1 MEKQH
6 VTSEYEKAI
15 QYIYSLMQDEPCRT
29 EASFQPNAR

>member
-15 QYIYSLMQDEPCRT
+15 QYIYSLMQ
-29 EASFQPNAR
+29 EASFQPNVR